1 MRNNASLSDFRL
13 TSLFT
18 LFFYNQI
25 INTIFIKT
33 FLIFY
38 LIIYVYYTTF
48 PHLFLLFK
56 KPANLWLVNL
66 LELIIHVLSTL
77 IFAVLYH
84 N

>member
-38 LIIYVYYTTF
+38 LIIYVYYNIKGEKDKQ
-48 PHLFLLFK
+48 PKL
-56 KPANLWLVNL
+56 
-66 LELIIHVLSTL
+66 
-77 IFAVLYH
+77 H

>member
-1 MRNNASLSDFRL
+1 MRNNASLSDFGL

-38 LIIYVYYTTF
+38 LIIYVYYIIFIKIIKEKHKTS
-48 PHLFLLFK
+48 LDFK
-56 KPANLWLVNL
+56 V
-66 LELIIHVLSTL
+66 
-77 IFAVLYH
+77 
-84 N
+84 

>member
-1 MRNNASLSDFRL
+1 MRNNASLSDFGL

-38 LIIYVYYTTF
+38 LIIYVYYIII
-48 PHLFLLFK
+48 
-56 KPANLWLVNL
+56 
-66 LELIIHVLSTL
+66 LIIFHYNKNSRQCLNAHVIKVVVSSQTYCQYEQGS
-77 IFAVLYH
+77 VR
-84 N
+84 

>member
-1 MRNNASLSDFRL
+1 MRINASLSDFEL

-38 LIIYVYYTTF
+38 LIIYVYYIIERGIF
-48 PHLFLLFK
+48 DIK
-56 KPANLWLVNL
+56 KLQKFS
-66 LELIIHVLSTL
+66 IICYN
-77 IFAVLYH
+77 IYKGRKM
-84 N
+84 

>member
-1 MRNNASLSDFRL
+1 MRNNASLSDFGL

-38 LIIYVYYTTF
+38 LIIYVYYSTRIE
-48 PHLFLLFK
+48 
-56 KPANLWLVNL
+56 NLYKDKAYYC
-66 LELIIHVLSTL
+66 S
-77 IFAVLYH
+77 
-84 N
+84 

>member
-1 MRNNASLSDFRL
+1 MRNDASLCDFGL

-38 LIIYVYYTTF
+38 LIIYVYYTIFYIVFILNRLIMKPSMCNRLIAETK
-48 PHLFLLFK
+48 PFK
-56 KPANLWLVNL
+56 SFIEW
-66 LELIIHVLSTL
+66 
-77 IFAVLYH
+77 YC
-84 N
+84 

>member
-1 MRNNASLSDFRL
+1 MRNNASLSDFGL

-38 LIIYVYYTTF
+38 LIIYVYYTTKRYF
-48 PHLFLLFK
+48 LISFYYLFY
-56 KPANLWLVNL
+56 P
-66 LELIIHVLSTL
+66 
-77 IFAVLYH
+77 Y
-84 N
+84 